1 MTDTQVS
8 PRLRLGILALAAA
21 AQEAIEDLETAL
33 VEYETETAKPNPT
46 KPYKPRRLKL
56 DPIHRMARTLYKMK
70 AKNPNFIRKRKL
82 YRKLYTRKN
91 KMLLERRK
99 DFVKKARHRMGLDK
113 D

>member
-33 VEYETETAKPNPT
+33 VEYETARPNPT

-70 AKNPNFIRKRKL
+70 AKNPNFVRKRKL